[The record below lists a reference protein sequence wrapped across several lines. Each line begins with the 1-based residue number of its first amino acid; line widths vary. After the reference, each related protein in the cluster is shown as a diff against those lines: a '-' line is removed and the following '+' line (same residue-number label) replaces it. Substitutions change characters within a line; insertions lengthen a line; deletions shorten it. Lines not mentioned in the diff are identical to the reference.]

1 MPLKKIAE
9 ITTSVDDFGTNGRID
24 ELSYRE
30 LKDEHKAEWDKIWD
44 ISHIHIDGDDEAE
57 YALNYS
63 IYHLNCIAPRNMKG
77 KSIPARG
84 LSGQV
89 YKGAVFWDTEMFMI
103 DYYIHTAP
111 EVAKTLLQYRIDTLD
126 GARTKAKGYGLDGA
140 YYAWESQE
148 GGYEGCSD
156 YNVTDVFTNRPMR
169 THFRDKQY
177 HVSAAIVYGLMKYIN
192 ATGDYDILNE
202 GAMEMVIECAKF
214 YRSLLLKKGR

>member
-1 MPLKKIAE
+1 M
-9 ITTSVDDFGTNGRID
+9 
-24 ELSYRE
+24 
-30 LKDEHKAEWDKIWD
+30 KA
-44 ISHIHIDGDDEAE
+44 
-57 YALNYS
+57 
-63 IYHLNCIAPRNMKG
+63 

-103 DYYIHTAP
+103 DYYIHTEP
-111 EVAKTLLQYRIDTLD
+111 QIAKTLLEYRIDTLN
-126 GARTKAKGYGLDGA
+126 GARNKAKEYNLDGA

-177 HVSAAIVYGLMKYIN
+177 HVSSAIVYGLMKYIN
-192 ATGDYDILNE
+192 ATGDYDILND

-214 YRSLLLKKGR
+214 YRSLLLKKADKPYY

>member
-1 MPLKKIAE
+1 M
-9 ITTSVDDFGTNGRID
+9 
-24 ELSYRE
+24 
-30 LKDEHKAEWDKIWD
+30 
-44 ISHIHIDGDDEAE
+44 
-57 YALNYS
+57 
-63 IYHLNCIAPRNMKG
+63 
-77 KSIPARG
+77 
-84 LSGQV
+84 
-89 YKGAVFWDTEMFMI
+89 
-103 DYYIHTAP
+103 
-111 EVAKTLLQYRIDTLD
+111 QYRIDTLD

-214 YRSLLLKKGR
+214 YRSLLLKKADKPYYEIHDAVGPDEYHERVNNNAYTNRMAKFVFDTALELSEKISDRKRIKGKAKGFIKEYSDKRTKTQAA

>member
-1 MPLKKIAE
+1 MTAKECIRTDFQSEQTNQNTDKSIFRHIRFTAKANKEYAFEKIAE

-103 DYYIHTAP
+103 C
-111 EVAKTLLQYRIDTLD
+111 LLYT
-126 GARTKAKGYGLDGA
+126 
-140 YYAWESQE
+140 
-148 GGYEGCSD
+148 SD
-156 YNVTDVFTNRPMR
+156 
-169 THFRDKQY
+169 
-177 HVSAAIVYGLMKYIN
+177 AA
-192 ATGDYDILNE
+192 DD
-202 GAMEMVIECAKF
+202 
-214 YRSLLLKKGR
+214 